1 MVLMVKTIEK
11 RLLNIVRALPPER
24 AAEVLDFAEFLQ
36 TREGRQAND
45 VRAALDESFGIWR
58 DRTDLIGDS
67 ASLVRAMRDEWQERE
82 ERLGLS

>member
-1 MVLMVKTIEK
+1 MALMAEMIEK
-11 RLLNIVRALPPER
+11 RLLNIVRTMPPER

-58 DRTDLIGDS
+58 DRSDLIGDS

-82 ERLGLS
+82 DRLGLR